1 MMSPNHTSTV
11 NGLALVLLAMATL
24 PADAKERRERE
35 QNELP
40 AAVRKIERETGAQ
53 VLRAERIDLDGRN
66 INRIKFITPEGRV
79 RVYRDDR
86 SRVSSEEQEYE
97 RNGRR

>member
-1 MMSPNHTSTV
+1 MMLPNHTNTV
-11 NGLALVLLAMATL
+11 SSLALVLLAIATL

-35 QNELP
+35 QSELP
-40 AAVRKIERETGAQ
+40 AAVRKIERETGGQ
-53 VLRAERIDLDGRN
+53 VLRAERMDLNGRN